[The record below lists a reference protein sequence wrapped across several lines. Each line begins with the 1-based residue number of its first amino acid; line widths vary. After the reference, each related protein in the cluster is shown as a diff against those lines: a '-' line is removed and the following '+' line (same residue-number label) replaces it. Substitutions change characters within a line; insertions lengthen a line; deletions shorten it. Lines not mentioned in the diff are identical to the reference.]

1 MGGAAAVR
9 CGGVAIAA
17 PPREPSAPEART
29 PRLLLVHGRDD
40 DSVTRII
47 AACAGDDGAL
57 LSRVFPLVYEEL
69 RRIAH
74 RALLRAR
81 GSATLSTTA
90 LVNETYLKLAGHADL
105 DLEGRKHLFALCA
118 RAMRQIVVDHARRRY
133 ADKRGGEPAW
143 SLDTLDAD
151 SADRPETVVAGAGD
165 DDPRDAVLVAAV
177 HEREPRR
184 PDFGNERL
192 ARGGRDCNP
201 AVQHGRGGAH
211 QSRSTG
217 SKKITSSLI
226 SIAPTSQRAL
236 PSRSKSTGRSRK
248 S

>member
-57 LSRVFPLVYEEL
+57 LSRVFPVVYEEL

-118 RAMRQIVVDHARRRY
+118 RAMRQIVVDHARRRH

-151 SADRPETVVAGAGD
+151 SADRPETVVALDEALTALAER
-165 DDPRDAVLVAAV
+165 DPRLVRLIEYRVFGGLDSVEIAELLGLSPRSV
-177 HEREPRR
+177 QREWLR
-184 PDFGNERL
+184 
-192 ARGGRDCNP
+192 ARAWVG
-201 AVQHGRGGAH
+201 
-211 QSRSTG
+211 
-217 SKKITSSLI
+217 
-226 SIAPTSQRAL
+226 RAL
-236 PSRSKSTGRSRK
+236 DVRSDAESAA
-248 S
+248 

>member
-1 MGGAAAVR
+1 MRTAAAVR
-9 CGGVAIAA
+9 RGGVAITLTS
-17 PPREPSAPEART
+17 REPLDPEVRT
-29 PRLLLVHGRDD
+29 PRLSLVHGRD

-90 LVNETYLKLAGHADL
+90 LVHETYLKLAGHADL

-118 RAMRQIVVDHARRRY
+118 RAMRQIVVDRARRRH
-133 ADKRGGEPAW
+133 AEKRGGEPAW

-151 SADRPETVVAGAGD
+151 SADRPETVVALDEALTALAER
-165 DDPRDAVLVAAV
+165 DPRLVRLIEYRV
-177 HEREPRR
+177 
-184 PDFGNERL
+184 FGGLDSGEIAEL
-192 ARGGRDCNP
+192 LGLS
-201 AVQHGRGGAH
+201 
-211 QSRSTG
+211 SRSVQREWLRARAWVG
-217 SKKITSSLI
+217 
-226 SIAPTSQRAL
+226 RAL
-236 PSRSKSTGRSRK
+236 DMRGDAESVE
-248 S
+248 

>member
-1 MGGAAAVR
+1 MGAAAAVLQ
-9 CGGVAIAA
+9 GGVAIAA
-17 PPREPSAPEART
+17 PPREPLASDVRM
-29 PRLLLVHGRDD
+29 PRLALVHGRDD

-57 LSRVFPLVYEEL
+57 LSRVFPVVYEEL

-118 RAMRQIVVDHARRRY
+118 RAMRQIVVDHARRRH

-151 SADRPETVVAGAGD
+151 SADRPETVVALDEALTALAER
-165 DDPRDAVLVAAV
+165 DPRLVRLIEYRVFGGLDSAGIAELLGLSPRSV
-177 HEREPRR
+177 QREWLR
-184 PDFGNERL
+184 
-192 ARGGRDCNP
+192 ARAWVG
-201 AVQHGRGGAH
+201 
-211 QSRSTG
+211 
-217 SKKITSSLI
+217 
-226 SIAPTSQRAL
+226 RAL
-236 PSRSKSTGRSRK
+236 DVRGDAESAA
-248 S
+248 

>member
-1 MGGAAAVR
+1 MR
-9 CGGVAIAA
+9 
-17 PPREPSAPEART
+17 
-29 PRLLLVHGRDD
+29 RLSLVHGRD

-47 AACAGDDGAL
+47 AACAGDEGAL

-118 RAMRQIVVDHARRRY
+118 RAMRQIVVDHARRRH
-133 ADKRGGEPAW
+133 AEKRGGDPAW

-151 SADRPETVVAGAGD
+151 SADRPETVVALDEALTALAER
-165 DDPRDAVLVAAV
+165 DPRLVRLIEYRVFGGLDSGAIGEILGLSPRSV
-177 HEREPRR
+177 QREWLR
-184 PDFGNERL
+184 
-192 ARGGRDCNP
+192 ARAWVG
-201 AVQHGRGGAH
+201 
-211 QSRSTG
+211 
-217 SKKITSSLI
+217 
-226 SIAPTSQRAL
+226 RAL
-236 PSRSKSTGRSRK
+236 DMRGDAESAA
-248 S
+248 

>member
-1 MGGAAAVR
+1 MPAAAAALQ
-9 CGGVAIAA
+9 GGVAIAA
-17 PPREPSAPEART
+17 PPREPSAPEVRT
-29 PRLLLVHGRDD
+29 PRLSLVHGRDD
-40 DSVTRII
+40 DSITRII

-118 RAMRQIVVDHARRRY
+118 CAMRQIVVDHARRRH

-151 SADRPETVVAGAGD
+151 SADRPETVVALDEAVTALAER
-165 DDPRDAVLVAAV
+165 DPRLVRLIEYRVFGGLDSAEIAELLGLSPRSV
-177 HEREPRR
+177 QREWLR
-184 PDFGNERL
+184 
-192 ARGGRDCNP
+192 ARAWVG
-201 AVQHGRGGAH
+201 
-211 QSRSTG
+211 
-217 SKKITSSLI
+217 
-226 SIAPTSQRAL
+226 RAL
-236 PSRSKSTGRSRK
+236 DVRGDAESAA
-248 S
+248 